1 MKETMQ
7 EMMEREKAEAIRT
20 LKLANSALSR
30 LFNVEEVC
38 DECGEIHEEDFNE

>member
-1 MKETMQ
+1 ME

-30 LFNVEEVC
+30 IFGIADEVC
-38 DECGEIHEEDFNE
+38 DECGEVHEEDFNE